1 MVAFLKKIGNF
12 YVQGFRNMTLGKTLW
27 GLIAIKLLVIFVL
40 LKMLIFS
47 DNFDARFATDS
58 EKSDFVLM
66 NLTK

>member
-1 MVAFLKKIGNF
+1 MCKD
-12 YVQGFRNMTLGKTLW
+12 MTLGKTLW

-47 DNFDARFATDS
+47 DNFDVRFATDG

>member
-1 MVAFLKKIGNF
+1 
-12 YVQGFRNMTLGKTLW
+12 MTLGKTLW
-27 GLIAIKLLVIFVL
+27 GLIVIKLLVIFVL

-47 DNFDARFATDS
+47 DNFDARFTTDS

>member
-27 GLIAIKLLVIFVL
+27 GLIVIKLLVIFVL

>member
-1 MVAFLKKIGNF
+1 
-12 YVQGFRNMTLGKTLW
+12 MTLGKTLW

-47 DNFDARFATDS
+47 DNFAVRFATDG

>member
-1 MVAFLKKIGNF
+1 
-12 YVQGFRNMTLGKTLW
+12 MTLDKTLW
-27 GLIAIKLLVIFVL
+27 GLIVIKLLVIFVL

-47 DNFDARFATDS
+47 DNFDVRFATDG